1 MGYVILLWLCLRAL
15 YDRYNKQW
23 QAREFHEKYS
33 FIFNSAYLRMLTAK
47 NRYLVACA
55 LTKETF
61 NFGNK
66 IVKQGEPAKDIYFIL
81 S

>member
-1 MGYVILLWLCLRAL
+1 M
-15 YDRYNKQW
+15 
-23 QAREFHEKYS
+23 
-33 FIFNSAYLRMLTAK
+33 MLPAK